1 MLTGIF
7 ALEPKV
13 KTIFFIIDKPLH
25 GNIQTQEFLDMALMA
40 AAFDQRVV
48 MLFEGDGVYGLLNK
62 QKPESLGMKNVAPI
76 LSALSI
82 YDIKDVFVEK
92 ESMDERSLGL
102 DQLAVEVTIRSRDVL
117 KQQMEAA
124 DQLFSF

>member
-1 MLTGIF
+1 M
-7 ALEPKV
+7 

-40 AAFDQRVV
+40 AAFDQRVI
-48 MLFEGDGVYGLLNK
+48 MLFEGDGVYGLLNT
-62 QKPESLGMKNVAPI
+62 QQPDSIGMKNVAPV

-82 YDIKDVFVEK
+82 YDINDVFVEK

-102 DQLAVEVTIRSRDVL
+102 DQLVIDVTISPRDEL